1 MQRSKSYALM
11 FLLGAFIAGGALG
24 FTADKVVSRDKPNH
38 RGGGGR
44 QSMGRMAKE
53 LDLTPA
59 QRVQVDSIM
68 SNRRRQM
75 HEQFKPFQ
83 PQMDSMERIG
93 KALSDSTHEQMKR
106 ILSPAQQVK
115 LDAMRVKGR
124 KEAAEKR
131 ARWNNDKEK
140 ANQKP

>member
-24 FTADKVVSRDKPNH
+24 FTADRVVSRDKPNH
-38 RGGGGR
+38 RGGGR
-44 QSMGRMAKE
+44 LSMGRMAKA

-59 QRVQVDSIM
+59 QRVQFDSIM

-93 KALSDSTHEQMKR
+93 KTLSDSTHEQMKR
-106 ILSPAQQVK
+106 ILTPAQQVK
-115 LDAMRVKGR
+115 LDAMRAKGLR
-124 KEAAEKR
+124 ESAEKR
-131 ARWNNDKEK
+131 ARWNAGRDRT
-140 ANQKP
+140 NQKP

>member
-1 MQRSKSYALM
+1 M
-11 FLLGAFIAGGALG
+11 
-24 FTADKVVSRDKPNH
+24 V
-38 RGGGGR
+38 
-44 QSMGRMAKE
+44 RMAKE
-53 LDLTPA
+53 LDLTPV
-59 QRVQVDSIM
+59 QRVQFDSIM

-106 ILSPAQQVK
+106 ILTPAQQVK
-115 LDAMRVKGR
+115 LDEMRAKGR
-124 KEAAEKR
+124 REAAEKR
-131 ARWNNDKEK
+131 ARWNASKDR

>member
-11 FLLGAFIAGGALG
+11 FLLGAFLAGGALG
-24 FTADKVVSRDKPNH
+24 VTADRVMSRDKPSH
-38 RGGGGR
+38 RGGR
-44 QSMGRMAKE
+44 PSMSRMAKE
-53 LDLTPA
+53 LNLTPV
-59 QRVQVDSIM
+59 QRVQFDSIM

-83 PQMDSMERIG
+83 PQMDSMARIG

-106 ILSPAQQVK
+106 MLTPEQQVK
-115 LDAMRVKGR
+115 LDAMRARGR

-131 ARWNNDKEK
+131 ARWNSDRERTR
-140 ANQKP
+140 QKP